1 MSLERNSY
9 RLNENVG
16 VLKVCADVDSP
27 RFINCPIT
35 FPFIINLLLTDDTT
49 GSIYM
54 DPEGGGGGGGSGG
67 MLP

>member
-16 VLKVCADVDSP
+16 VLRVCADVDSP

-35 FPFIINLLLTDDTT
+35 FPFIVNLLLTDDTT
-49 GSIYM
+49 GSILYM
-54 DPEGGGGGGGSGG
+54 DPEGGSGG